1 MPVPYISSGSTHGSS
16 ASRSMAPHMR
26 RRSSLSVS
34 HNSTAAS
41 IASPFISHLTYDAST
56 GEISL
61 PPSPPLYAWDDKRSE
76 KTGLGLYD
84 GKKATTPASHH
95 WHPSAASAPRGRAY
109 ALPRPWY
116 SAIALGSVTLAF
128 IFLLSHVVPSST
140 NTRAT
145 TLLSRIRM
153 AAKGSCDPYAS
164 FGTLQVDPNDADR
177 NRWIPFDPTCQPP
190 NFLAKL
196 RARALDPS
204 SNAHPTEFA
213 WLHNKTALLIGDSI
227 SREHV
232 ENFCQLMGE
241 ESEVV
246 RPNHR
251 WAAGPAPMRAPV
263 KASHSIE
270 RPHRLNGRGYRV
282 VRDASRPRVCYIP
295 KFDFLL
301 ISVMHFGLDQ
311 EDYWRDSRMPQYSSP
326 GMFEHRLV
334 DQITPLI
341 AHVRADGRRSA
352 PDYVEITS
360 GTWDLARWAEQDV
373 LAQRPTEQALSQ
385 DRLTWYRFRVG
396 QMMDKVRTAFPE
408 AKAKVWRSLHY
419 PTDQV
424 AEYDYFMDKINPG
437 SSNGSRGATE
447 PPSFSHNRIH
457 QLDQAVRSLVL
468 PSSGPLA
475 SLDPLAQD
483 DDDAAGTDVP
493 HPEFRINEWGTLLKG
508 HEAHQKDRLHGDPLP
523 GGYVWADVMLYEL
536 FRGVQKAEARSYY

>member
-1 MPVPYISSGSTHGSS
+1 MPLPYINAHSNS
-16 ASRSMAPHMR
+16 ASRTIAPHIR
-26 RRSSLSVS
+26 RRSSVSVS
-34 HNSTAAS
+34 QQNST
-41 IASPFISHLTYDAST
+41 IASPFISHLTYDART

-84 GKKATTPASHH
+84 SGKPTSQWKT
-95 WHPSAASAPRGRAY
+95 SAPKGKPY
-109 ALPRPWY
+109 SLPRPRY
-116 SAIALGSVTLAF
+116 STIALGAVTLTF
-128 IFLLSHVVPSST
+128 VFMLSQIVPSST
-140 NTRAT
+140 PGRTNS
-145 TLLSRIRM
+145 LLSRIRM
-153 AAKGSCDPYAS
+153 TSRASCDPYSS
-164 FGTLQVDPNDADR
+164 FGTLQVDPHDADR
-177 NRWIPFDPTCQPP
+177 NRWIPFSPTCQPP

-196 RARALDPS
+196 RDYTLYPDSDVNPS
-204 SNAHPTEFA
+204 EFS

-232 ENFCQLMGE
+232 ENFCQLVGE
-241 ESEVV
+241 ESEVI

-251 WAAGPAPMRAPV
+251 WAAGPSPMRAPV
-263 KASHSIE
+263 KAQHSIE
-270 RPHRLNGRGYRV
+270 RPHRLNGRGYRA
-282 VRDASRPRVCYIP
+282 VRDASRPRICYIP

-301 ISVMHFGLDQ
+301 VSVFHFGLDQ
-311 EDYWRDSRMPQYSSP
+311 EDYWRDSRMPQYASP

-341 AHVRADGRRSA
+341 KHIQADGRRSA

-396 QMMDKVRTAFPE
+396 QMMDKVRNAFPE

-424 AEYDYFMDKINPG
+424 AEYDYFMDKINPRT
-437 SSNGSRGATE
+437 SDNSRGATE

-468 PSSGPLA
+468 PSSSSATSSVDSA
-475 SLDPLAQD
+475 SSDEE
-483 DDDAAGTDVP
+483 TDIP

-536 FRGVQKAEARSYY
+536 WRGVQRAV

>member
-1 MPVPYISSGSTHGSS
+1 MPLPYINTHNSS
-16 ASRSMAPHMR
+16 ASRTIAPHIR

-34 HNSTAAS
+34 QNSTSAS

-84 GKKATTPASHH
+84 GGKATPASSQ
-95 WHPSAASAPRGRAY
+95 WKTSVPKGRAY
-109 ALPRPWY
+109 TLPRPWY
-116 SAIALGSVTLAF
+116 SALALGAVTLTF
-128 IFLLSHVVPSST
+128 VFLLSHIVPPST
-140 NTRAT
+140 NTRANNI
-145 TLLSRIRM
+145 LSRIRM
-153 AAKGSCDPYAS
+153 AAKSSCDPYSS

-190 NFLAKL
+190 NYLAKL
-196 RARALDPS
+196 RDYTLHPD
-204 SNAHPTEFA
+204 SNVKASEFS
-213 WLHNKTALLIGDSI
+213 WLYNKTALLIGDSI

-241 ESEVV
+241 ESEVI

-251 WAAGPAPMRAPV
+251 WAAGPAPMRAPI
-263 KASHSIE
+263 KAQHSIE
-270 RPHRLNGRGYRV
+270 RPHRLNGKRGYRV

-301 ISVMHFGLDQ
+301 VSVFHFGLDQ

-341 AHVRADGRRSA
+341 NHIRADGRRSA

-360 GTWDLARWAEQDV
+360 GTWDLARWAEQDI

-396 QMMDKVRTAFPE
+396 QMMDKVRNAFPE

-424 AEYDYFMDKINPG
+424 AEYDYFMDKINPRT
-437 SSNGSRGATE
+437 SNGSRGASE

-468 PSSGPLA
+468 PSSTSTS
-475 SLDPLAQD
+475 SLDPLP
-483 DDDAAGTDVP
+483 TDEETDIP

-523 GGYVWADVMLYEL
+523 GGYVWADIMLYEL
-536 FRGVQKAEARSYY
+536 ARGVQRAEVKSYY